1 MSGVLVLIATLARP
15 HRASIWSAVRMLP
28 GGSFEWSFAMTSL
41 AAAGM
46 RWS

>member
-1 MSGVLVLIATLARP
+1 MFGVLVLIATLAWPR
-15 HRASIWSAVRMLP
+15 RASIWSAVRTLP
-28 GGSFEWSFAMTSL
+28 GSGAEWSFAVIP

>member
-1 MSGVLVLIATLARP
+1 MFGVLVLIAALARQ
-15 HRASIWSAVRMLP
+15 HRASISAVRMLP
-28 GGSFEWSFAMTSL
+28 GGGSEWSFAVTSP